1 MADNIYTYELYE
13 VAEKSMRY
21 GRWMK
26 EALDESNVDFGN
38 WELDE
43 FEDIAKSLRRCSDE
57 IIEYADG
64 CRERMSDE

>member
-13 VAEKSMRY
+13 VAEKLMRY